1 MNFRISQVLTA
12 KGQHLIKITVDA
24 KVYEA
29 LSLAFPKPRNSA
41 HRALAKYIQVLE
53 VMLFKSL
60 HFQATPLQRKL
71 ELFTMSLQQ
80 LANQGGQIGPNKQ
93 RLHAWLRS
101 NNLSLVEPVVLGSNL
116 TGGVSQC
123 RLTELVTMV
132 DTLAIE
138 ETILTSISSDRE
150 LDQYLGGDEFS
161 SYQLVNLL
169 YPEIKRRASDA
180 ELDDLFDVLPV
191 DVESVKS
198 YIVWLSTEAELITLQ
213 KKNQAL
219 RQARIILAIASVFN
233 SHYLQRKKPSEFGR
247 LYYEGVSV
255 QNINK
260 ELRRAVLGDCWEYDI
275 RSSVVAWKMG
285 WAKQYVDSREQGEDL
300 RKVFSATLG
309 FLEDKADFMATVRHF
324 TFDESSPVPKDL
336 QPKLLKQ
343 AFTAISFGAR
353 VTTQGWQ
360 NESGG
365 WSNPAL
371 VDIIRNSA
379 DRDRFLNDLTVQAF
393 IKEQGILDAHL
404 YERVKAQRR
413 DLLSKPFLQTPS
425 GRPSKSKILAYLYQ
439 HDETE
444 VMDVVCAVAQK
455 YNREPIA
462 RVHDAI
468 FFKRKLSVDLRHEM
482 ELCMQEHSN
491 NPYWRLSHKQLER
504 YEPRYLDLKKE
515 QEAHEERIRL
525 ETIRAREHYANLSV
539 D

>member
-1 MNFRISQVLTA
+1 MGWQM
-12 KGQHLIKITVDA
+12 IKITVDA
-24 KVYEA
+24 QVYEA
-29 LSLAFPKPRNSA
+29 LSRAFPKPANSA
-41 HRALAKYIQVLE
+41 HRALAKYISVLE
-53 VMLFKSL
+53 AMLFKSL
-60 HFQATPLQRKL
+60 HFAATPLQRKL
-71 ELFTMSLQQ
+71 DLFTISLQQ
-80 LANQGGQIGPNKQ
+80 LANKGGQIGPQKQ

-101 NNLSLVEPVVLGSNL
+101 NNLSLVEPVILGSNL

-123 RLTELVTMV
+123 RLTDLVTMV

-138 ETILTSISSDRE
+138 ETILTAISSDRE
-150 LDQYLGGDEFS
+150 LDQYLSGDEFS
-161 SYQLVNLL
+161 CYQLFNLL

-191 DVESVKS
+191 DVDSVKS

-219 RQARIILAIASVFN
+219 RQARIILTIASVMN
-233 SHYLQRKKPSEFGR
+233 GYYLQRKKPSDFGR

-260 ELRRAVLGDCWEYDI
+260 ELRRAVLGNCFEYDI

-285 WAKQYVDSREQGEDL
+285 WAKQYIDAREQGEDL
-300 RKVFSATLG
+300 RKVFSATLN
-309 FLEDKADFMATVRHF
+309 FLEDKADFMGTVQYF
-324 TFDESSPVPKDL
+324 TFADDSPVHKDL

-353 VTTQGWQ
+353 QNTTGWQ

-365 WSNPAL
+365 WTNPAL
-371 VDIIRNSA
+371 VDIIKNGT
-379 DRDRFLNDLTVQAF
+379 DRERFLADPTVQAY
-393 IKEQGILDAHL
+393 INEQSILDTHL
-404 YERVKAQRR
+404 YELVKATRR
-413 DLLSKPFLQTPS
+413 DLLSKSFLQTPS

-444 VMDVVCAVAQK
+444 VMDIVCEVAAQHG
-455 YNREPIA
+455 REPIA

-468 FFKRKLSVDLRHEM
+468 FFKHKLSVDLRHEIEM
-482 ELCMQEHSN
+482 TMQDRTV

-504 YEPRYLDLKKE
+504 YEPRYLDLKMDE
-515 QEAHEERIRL
+515 EAHRERIRQ

>member
-1 MNFRISQVLTA
+1 M
-12 KGQHLIKITVDA
+12 IKITVDA
-24 KVYEA
+24 QVYEA
-29 LSLAFPKPRNSA
+29 LQKAFPKPANTA
-41 HRALAKYIQVLE
+41 HRALAKYISVLE
-53 VMLFKSL
+53 SMLFKSL
-60 HFQATPLQRKL
+60 HFAATPLQRKL
-71 ELFTMSLQQ
+71 DLFAISLQQ
-80 LANQGGQIGPNKQ
+80 LANQGGQIGPAKM
-93 RLHAWLRS
+93 RVHAWLR
-101 NNLSLVEPVVLGSNL
+101 NNNFNLVESVITGSNL
-116 TGGVSQC
+116 TGSVSQC
-123 RLTELVTMV
+123 KLTSLVTMV
-132 DTLAIE
+132 DTLAVE
-138 ETILTSISSDRE
+138 DKILRSGKSDTE
-150 LDQYLGGDEFS
+150 IDQYLCGDDFS
-161 SYQLVNLL
+161 NYQVLNLL
-169 YPEIKRRASDA
+169 FPEFKQRIKSPEI
-180 ELDDLFDVLPV
+180 EELFDLVPV
-191 DVESVKS
+191 DKESVKS
-198 YIVWLSTEAELITLQ
+198 YIIWLTTEYEHIT
-213 KKNQAL
+213 KEKMDQAL
-219 RQARIILAIASVFN
+219 RQARIILAISSVMDG
-233 SHYLQRKKPSEFGR
+233 YYVQRKKPSLFGR
-247 LYYEGVSV
+247 MYYEGTSV

-285 WAKQYVDSREQGEDL
+285 WAKQYIGSRGQGADL

-309 FLEDKADFMATVRHF
+309 FLEDKASFMATVRHF
-324 TFDESSPVPKDL
+324 TFDQSSPVPLDL

-353 VTTQGWQ
+353 VTTHGWQ

-444 VMDVVCAVAQK
+444 VMDIVCAVAAQHG
-455 YNREPIA
+455 REPIA

-468 FFKRKLSVDLRHEM
+468 FFKRKLSVDLRHEIEM
-482 ELCMQEHSN
+482 TMQDRTA
-491 NPYWRLSHKQLER
+491 NPYWRLSHKQLQR
-504 YEPRYLDLKKE
+504 YEPRYFDLKMD
-515 QEAHEERIRL
+515 EAAHKERIRQ

>member
-1 MNFRISQVLTA
+1 M
-12 KGQHLIKITVDA
+12 GWHLIKITVDVR
-24 KVYEA
+24 VYEA
-29 LSLAFPKPRNSA
+29 LQKAFPKPANTA
-41 HRALAKYIQVLE
+41 HRGLAKYISVLE
-53 VMLFKSL
+53 AMLFKSL
-60 HFQATPLQRKL
+60 HFAATPLQRKL
-71 ELFTMSLQQ
+71 DLFPISLQQ
-80 LANQGGQIGPNKQ
+80 LANQGGQIGPAKL
-93 RLHAWLRS
+93 RVHAWLRS
-101 NNLSLVEPVVLGSNL
+101 NNLSLVEPVILGSNL

-123 RLTELVTMV
+123 KLTSLVTMV
-132 DTLAIE
+132 DTLAVE
-138 ETILTSISSDRE
+138 DKILTSISSDRE
-150 LDQYLGGDEFS
+150 LDQYLSGDEFS

-180 ELDDLFDVLPV
+180 ELEELFDVLPV
-191 DVESVKS
+191 DKESVKS

-219 RQARIILAIASVFN
+219 RQARIILAIASVMN
-233 SHYLQRKKPSEFGR
+233 GYYLQRKKPSDFGR

-285 WAKQYVDSREQGEDL
+285 WAKQYIDAREQGEDL
-300 RKVFSATLG
+300 RKVFSATLN
-309 FLEDKADFMATVRHF
+309 FLEDKADFMGTVQYF
-324 TFDESSPVPKDL
+324 TFGDSSPVHKEL

-353 VTTQGWQ
+353 QNTTGWQ

-365 WSNPAL
+365 WTNPAL
-371 VDIIRNSA
+371 VDIIKNGT
-379 DRDRFLNDLTVQAF
+379 DRERFLADPTVQAY
-393 IKEQGILDAHL
+393 INEQSILDAHL
-404 YERVKAQRR
+404 YERVKVECR
-413 DLLSKPFLQTPS
+413 DLLSKPFLQTAS

-444 VMDVVCAVAQK
+444 VMNVVCAVAEK
-455 YNREPIA
+455 YDREPIA

-482 ELCMQEHSN
+482 ELCMQEHSG
-491 NPYWRLSHKQLER
+491 NPYWRLSHEQLER
-504 YEPRYLDLKKE
+504 YAPRYLDLKMDE
-515 QEAHEERIRL
+515 DAHKERICL
-525 ETIRAREHYANLSV
+525 ETLRAREHYANLSV

>member
-1 MNFRISQVLTA
+1 M
-12 KGQHLIKITVDA
+12 IKITIDA

-29 LSLAFPKPRNSA
+29 LSLAFPKPANSA
-41 HRALAKYIQVLE
+41 HRALAKYIRVLE
-53 VMLFKSL
+53 NKLFKSL
-60 HFQATPLQRKL
+60 HFVATPLQQKL
-71 ELFTMSLQQ
+71 DLFTISLKE
-80 LANQGGQIGPNKQ
+80 LANEGGQIGAQKMV
-93 RLHAWLRS
+93 LHRWLRQ
-101 NNLSLVEPVVLGSNL
+101 NNLSLVEPVILGSNL

-123 RLTELVTMV
+123 RLTDLVTMV
-132 DTLAIE
+132 DTLAVE
-138 ETILTSISSDRE
+138 DAILASISSDRE
-150 LDQYLGGDEFS
+150 LDQYLSGDEFS

-169 YPEIKRRASDA
+169 YPELKRRATDT
-180 ELDDLFDVLPV
+180 ELDELFDVLPV
-191 DVESVKS
+191 DADSVKS
-198 YIVWLSTEAELITLQ
+198 YIVWLTTESELITIQ

-219 RQARIILAIASVFN
+219 RQARTILAIASVMDGN
-233 SHYLQRKKPSEFGR
+233 YLQRRKPSAFGR

-260 ELRRAVLGDCWEYDI
+260 ELRRAVLGNCWEYDI

-285 WAKQYVDSREQGEDL
+285 WAKQYIAARGQGEDL

-324 TFDESSPVPKDL
+324 TFGDDSPVPKEL

-353 VTTQGWQ
+353 VTTHGWQ

-371 VDIIRNSA
+371 VDIIRNGD
-379 DRDRFLNDLTVQAF
+379 DRNRFLADATVQAF
-393 IKEQGILDAHL
+393 IKEQAILDAHL
-404 YERVKAQRR
+404 YELVKEQRR

-444 VMDVVCAVAQK
+444 VMDVVCAVAEK
-455 YNREPIA
+455 YDRAPIA

-468 FFKRKLSVDLRHEM
+468 FFKRKLGVDLRHEM
-482 ELCMQEHSN
+482 ELMVQEHSN

-504 YEPRYLDLKKE
+504 YEPRYLDLRLEEEQHKQRIK
-515 QEAHEERIRL
+515 QEAAFAVGYKSIFF
-525 ETIRAREHYANLSV
+525 N
-539 D
+539 